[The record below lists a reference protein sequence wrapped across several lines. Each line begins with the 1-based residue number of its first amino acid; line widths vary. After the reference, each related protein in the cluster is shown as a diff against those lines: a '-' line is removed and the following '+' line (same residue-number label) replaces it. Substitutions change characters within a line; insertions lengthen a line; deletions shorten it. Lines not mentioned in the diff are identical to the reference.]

1 MNSFQDNYYKIADLF
16 EEGTFEDE
24 NWRNQIRDG
33 LITLHQL
40 WPDKDNEDIAQEF
53 NDWPYRVEQIKKW
66 AALDSQTVEKELEDH
81 GSLFFLEAQENLSDK
96 ERNQILEK
104 FWELTADANTP
115 NSSTIFKLTAGK
127 LKSINIIRKQKLPKT
142 EAENIISE
150 LNKIHKHHW
159 KVLFELSKQWEI
171 DDTLSPILKSLSK
184 QKSKIKKKDA
194 DYLID
199 ILRYLID
206 KQYIYTSKNVDNTQ
220 ITQKLV
226 FNTIIQILDA

>member
-40 WPDKDNEDIAQEF
+40 WPDKDNEDIAHEF

-66 AALDSQTVEKELEDH
+66 AALDLQTVEKELEDH

-159 KVLFELSKQWEI
+159 KLLFELSKQWEI

-206 KQYIYTSKNVDNTQ
+206 KQYIYTSENVDNTQ

>member
-66 AALDSQTVEKELEDH
+66 AALDLQTVEKELEDH

-104 FWELTADANTP
+104 FWTLTADANTP

-206 KQYIYTSKNVDNTQ
+206 KQYIYTSENVDNTQ

>member
-1 MNSFQDNYYKIADLF
+1 MNSFQENYYKIAHLF
-16 EEGTFEDE
+16 DEGSFEDI

-40 WPDKDNEDIAQEF
+40 WPDKDNEDIAHEL
-53 NDWPYRVEQIKKW
+53 NDWAYRVEQIKKW

-81 GSLFFLEAQENLSDK
+81 GSLFFLEVQENLSEK

-104 FWELTADANTP
+104 FWELTAGAITP

-127 LKSINIIRKQKLPKT
+127 LKSINIVRKQKLPKT
-142 EAENIISE
+142 KTENIISE
-150 LNKIHKHHW
+150 LNKIKKHHW
-159 KVLFELSKQWEI
+159 KELFELSEQWEI
-171 DDTLSPILKSLSK
+171 DDNLSPILKSLSK
-184 QKSKIKKKDA
+184 PKSKIKKKDV

-206 KQYIYTSKNVDNTQ
+206 KQYIYTSENVDNTQ

-226 FNTIIQILDA
+226 FNIIIQILDA

>member
-1 MNSFQDNYYKIADLF
+1 MLKL
-16 EEGTFEDE
+16 
-24 NWRNQIRDG
+24 
-33 LITLHQL
+33 
-40 WPDKDNEDIAQEF
+40 P
-53 NDWPYRVEQIKKW
+53 
-66 AALDSQTVEKELEDH
+66 
-81 GSLFFLEAQENLSDK
+81 LSK
-96 ERNQILEK
+96 
-104 FWELTADANTP
+104 P
-115 NSSTIFKLTAGK
+115 
-127 LKSINIIRKQKLPKT
+127 RKQKLPKT

-159 KVLFELSKQWEI
+159 KLLFELSKQWEI